1 MRASIRI
8 FAALKEPAMPQRV
21 ATCSC
26 RQLMLR
32 ATEEPLRVSIC
43 HCNAC
48 QRRTGSVFGVQA
60 RFHESAVVIRGNSTA
75 YVRHGET
82 GGSATF
88 YFCPQCGATVYYQLD
103 SVEGLV
109 GVPVGAFSNPDFPA
123 PSISVYEECMHPW
136 VTLPD
141 GIEHMA

>member
-1 MRASIRI
+1 
-8 FAALKEPAMPQRV
+8 MPQRV